1 MELTVFLLIIILL
14 IVLLR
19 CRKLSKKLE
28 VQERIFQEDIA
39 MEAWLH
45 ESNLKLL
52 QKAVKNRITSLDSHA
67 KMLDIIAKDKI
78 ADAKEEVKRT
88 RTSCNQRIEEL
99 SRYKVWKVTVKTGM
113 ERMAY
118 PDRLI
123 VIADEKET
131 AKQLI
136 ETKFQLDDALEI
148 YNIVQSRRNKN
159 EILLESYDI
168 L

>member
-1 MELTVFLLIIILL
+1 MELTVFLLIVILL
-14 IVLLR
+14 IVFLR

-28 VQERIFQEDIA
+28 AQERIFLEDIA
-39 MEAWLH
+39 AEAWKH

-52 QKAVKNRITSLDSHA
+52 QKAVKSRITSLDSHA
-67 KMLDIIAKDKI
+67 KMLEGIAKDKI
-78 ADAKEEVKRT
+78 DDAKEEVRKT
-88 RTSCNQRIEEL
+88 KTSCNERIEEL

-118 PDRLI
+118 PDRLV
-123 VIADEKET
+123 VIADTKET

-148 YNIVQSRRNKN
+148 YNIVQSRRSKN